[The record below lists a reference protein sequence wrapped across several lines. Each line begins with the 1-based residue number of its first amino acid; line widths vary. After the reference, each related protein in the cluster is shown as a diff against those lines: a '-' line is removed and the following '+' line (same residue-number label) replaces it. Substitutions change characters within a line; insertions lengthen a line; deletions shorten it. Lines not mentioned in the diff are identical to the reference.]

1 MTPAEIAAIAGVH
14 PSTVRGWVS
23 GLPCKMRRTGGRP
36 VRVYDLGDV
45 IARLEAGELDNS
57 KYVALI
63 RAAM

>member
-1 MTPAEIAAIAGVH
+1 MTPAELAALTGVH
-14 PSTVRGWVS
+14 RATVGKWIS
-23 GLPCKMRRTGGRP
+23 GLTCKMRRTGGRP
-36 VRVYDLGDV
+36 VRVYDLADV